1 MVFPADISMKMVD
14 KKRVLVEVIQ
24 TRRRFV
30 EVLIDEDDDS
40 SVAIQKVEK
49 MYEDKEFELDEESI
63 EETIYL
69 EQ

>member
-1 MVFPADISMKMVD
+1 MKD

-30 EVLIDEDDDS
+30 EVLINEDDDS

-49 MYEDKEFELDEESI
+49 MYEDREFELDEESI

-69 EQ
+69 EE

>member
-1 MVFPADISMKMVD
+1 MKD

-30 EVLIDEDDDS
+30 EVLINEDDDS
-40 SVAIQKVEK
+40 SVAIEKVEK
-49 MYEDKEFELDEESI
+49 MYQDEEFELDEESI

-69 EQ
+69 EE

>member
-1 MVFPADISMKMVD
+1 MKMKD

-40 SVAIQKVEK
+40 SVAIAKVEK
-49 MYEDKEFELDEESI
+49 MHEDKEFELDEESI

-69 EQ
+69 EE

>member
-1 MVFPADISMKMVD
+1 MKD

-40 SVAIQKVEK
+40 SVAIEKVEK
-49 MYEDKEFELDEESI
+49 MHEDKEFELDEESI

-69 EQ
+69 EE

>member
-1 MVFPADISMKMVD
+1 MVD

-30 EVLIDEDDDS
+30 EVLIDEDDDT

-69 EQ
+69 EE

>member
-1 MVFPADISMKMVD
+1 MRD

-69 EQ
+69 EE

>member
-1 MVFPADISMKMVD
+1 MKMVD

-24 TRRRFV
+24 TRRKFV

-69 EQ
+69 EE

>member
-1 MVFPADISMKMVD
+1 MKN

-69 EQ
+69 EE

>member
-1 MVFPADISMKMVD
+1 MKD

-69 EQ
+69 EK

>member
-1 MVFPADISMKMVD
+1 MKD
-14 KKRVLVEVIQ
+14 KKRVLIEVTQ

-69 EQ
+69 EE

>member
-1 MVFPADISMKMVD
+1 MKMVD

-24 TRRRFV
+24 TRRKFV

-69 EQ
+69 EK

>member
-1 MVFPADISMKMVD
+1 MKN

-40 SVAIQKVEK
+40 SVAIAKVE
-49 MYEDKEFELDEESI
+49 
-63 EETIYL
+63 
-69 EQ
+69 

>member
-1 MVFPADISMKMVD
+1 MKMVD

-24 TRRRFV
+24 TRRKFV
-30 EVLIDEDDDS
+30 EVLIDEDDDA

-69 EQ
+69 EE

>member
-1 MVFPADISMKMVD
+1 MKN

-40 SVAIQKVEK
+40 SVAIAKVEK
-49 MYEDKEFELDEESI
+49 MHEDKEFELDEESI

-69 EQ
+69 EE

>member
-1 MVFPADISMKMVD
+1 MVD

-69 EQ
+69 EE

>member
-1 MVFPADISMKMVD
+1 MVD

>member
-1 MVFPADISMKMVD
+1 MKMVD

-24 TRRRFV
+24 TRRKFV

-40 SVAIQKVEK
+40 SVAIEKVEK
-49 MYEDKEFELDEESI
+49 MYQDEEFELDEESI

-69 EQ
+69 EE

>member
-1 MVFPADISMKMVD
+1 MKD

-24 TRRRFV
+24 TRRIFI

-69 EQ
+69 EE

>member
-1 MVFPADISMKMVD
+1 MKMVD
-14 KKRVLVEVIQ
+14 KKRVLVKVIQ
-24 TRRRFV
+24 TRRKFV

-69 EQ
+69 EE

>member
-1 MVFPADISMKMVD
+1 MKD

-40 SVAIQKVEK
+40 SVAIAKVEK
-49 MYEDKEFELDEESI
+49 MHEDKEFELDEESI

-69 EQ
+69 EE

>member
-1 MVFPADISMKMVD
+1 MKMVD

-30 EVLIDEDDDS
+30 EVLIDEDDDP

-69 EQ
+69 EE

>member
-1 MVFPADISMKMVD
+1 MRD

-49 MYEDKEFELDEESI
+49 MYEDNEFELDEESI

-69 EQ
+69 EE

>member
-1 MVFPADISMKMVD
+1 MKD

-40 SVAIQKVEK
+40 SVAIAKVEK
-49 MYEDKEFELDEESI
+49 MHEDNEFDLDEESI

-69 EQ
+69 EE

>member
-1 MVFPADISMKMVD
+1 MKMVD

-69 EQ
+69 EE

>member
-1 MVFPADISMKMVD
+1 MRKITVKIIETREKTVD
-14 KKRVLVEVIQ
+14 
-24 TRRRFV
+24 
-30 EVLIDEDDDS
+30 VLIQYEQCE

-69 EQ
+69 EE

>member
-1 MVFPADISMKMVD
+1 MKD

>member
-1 MVFPADISMKMVD
+1 MVD

-24 TRRRFV
+24 TRRKFV

-69 EQ
+69 EE

>member
-1 MVFPADISMKMVD
+1 MVD

-24 TRRRFV
+24 TRRRFI

-69 EQ
+69 EE

>member
-1 MVFPADISMKMVD
+1 MKD

-30 EVLIDEDDDS
+30 EVLINEDDDS
-40 SVAIQKVEK
+40 SVAIEKVEK
-49 MYEDKEFELDEESI
+49 MYKDEEFELDEESI

-69 EQ
+69 EE

>member
-1 MVFPADISMKMVD
+1 MKMRD

-69 EQ
+69 EE

>member
-1 MVFPADISMKMVD
+1 MRD

-30 EVLIDEDDDS
+30 EVLIDEDDDT

-49 MYEDKEFELDEESI
+49 MYEDEEFELDEESI

-69 EQ
+69 EE

>member
-1 MVFPADISMKMVD
+1 MVD

-49 MYEDKEFELDEESI
+49 MYEDKEFELNEESI

-69 EQ
+69 EE